1 MEDKKLTCK
10 DCGKEFVFTVGE
22 QEFYQSKGF
31 ENEPTRCA
39 DCRRAKKRAAQ
50 PVPQKSLL
58 KKESTGQRR
67 SFYLSRAENFAFS
80 PLKKSAMSSVSRIFT
95 AR

>member
-1 MEDKKLTCK
+1 MEDKKLRQRIRLYRRRTGILSVEGFRK
-10 DCGKEFVFTVGE
+10 RTHEMRGLP
-22 QEFYQSKGF
+22 QS
-31 ENEPTRCA
+31 E
-39 DCRRAKKRAAQ
+39 KRTAQ